1 MWRLTSWFFVGV
13 LVSAL
18 FVNALSVYV
27 FHDVDREMIGRWHE
41 AYFQL
46 NIELLFFSLI
56 VTGLLLLFMCLGIK
70 LFRYPVFSQNV
81 RLAFTLG
88 VGTILIQYV
97 YDLAAR
103 SWAPEIAQVVTA
115 IYPLLGSAISAIIL
129 IRNGSHPSPSAASEE
144 MKNSITN

>member
-13 LVSAL
+13 IVSAL

-27 FHDVDREMIGRWHE
+27 FHDVDQEMIGRWHE
-41 AYFQL
+41 AYIQL

-70 LFRYPVFSQNV
+70 LFRYPILSQNI

-88 VGTILIQYV
+88 VGIILFQYV
-97 YDLAAR
+97 YELAAR
-103 SWAPEIAQVVTA
+103 SWAPEIAQVVIA
-115 IYPLLGSAISAIIL
+115 IYLLLGSAISAIIL
-129 IRNGSHPSPSAASEE
+129 IRDGSRPSSSAVLR
-144 MKNSITN
+144 K